1 MFSCKLDRQ
10 TASLR
15 AAAAKRSPRMMGKT
29 KRSKSAKLIV
39 SPEKGQSQQSE
50 INNEKSGITLKTN
63 KTTNALVHHVE
74 I

>member
-1 MFSCKLDRQ
+1 
-10 TASLR
+10 
-15 AAAAKRSPRMMGKT
+15 MGKT
-29 KRSKSAKLIV
+29 KHSKSAKLIV